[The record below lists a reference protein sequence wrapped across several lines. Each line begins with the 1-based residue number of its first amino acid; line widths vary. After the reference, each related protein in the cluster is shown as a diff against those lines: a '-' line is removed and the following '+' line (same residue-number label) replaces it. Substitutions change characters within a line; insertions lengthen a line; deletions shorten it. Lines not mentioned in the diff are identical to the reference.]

1 MSGPRL
7 VLRGVDA
14 AVAVA
19 AGDGAG
25 GGIVANDVGVGGDVG
40 SGSKNDDVDV
50 DSPTD

>member
-14 AVAVA
+14 AVAA
-19 AGDGAG
+19 CAGDG
-25 GGIVANDVGVGGDVG
+25 IVGNDVGVGGDVG

>member
-14 AVAVA
+14 AVAA
-19 AGDGAG
+19 CDGDGD
-25 GGIVANDVGVGGDVG
+25 GIVGNDVGVGGDVG